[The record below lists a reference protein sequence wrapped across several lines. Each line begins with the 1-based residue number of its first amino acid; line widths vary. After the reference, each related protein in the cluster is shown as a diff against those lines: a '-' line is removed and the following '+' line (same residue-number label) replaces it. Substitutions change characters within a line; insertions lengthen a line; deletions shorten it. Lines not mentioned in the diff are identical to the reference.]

1 VIPLR
6 FPERGYVDLLSR
18 RRLKAAIA
26 KLALAIANGEV
37 TPLPLELQA
46 LAEICET
53 ENLPIEAARVRRWMA
68 GYRL

>member
-1 VIPLR
+1 MPLR
-6 FPERGYVDLLSR
+6 VPERGYVELLHR
-18 RRLKAAIA
+18 RRLKAAVD
-26 KLALAIANGEV
+26 KLALAIAKGDV

-53 ENLPIEAARVRRWMA
+53 ENLPIEAARVRRWMV